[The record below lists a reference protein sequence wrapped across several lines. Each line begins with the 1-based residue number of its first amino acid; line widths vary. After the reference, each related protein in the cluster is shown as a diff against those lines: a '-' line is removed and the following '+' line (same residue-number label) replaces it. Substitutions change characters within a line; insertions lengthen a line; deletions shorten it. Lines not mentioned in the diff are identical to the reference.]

1 MNTPPP
7 TPPPDRPFHNLESPH
22 LLIEF
27 FMKIRNVGQWYFFLI
42 VKCQAP
48 SATIVTGPKP
58 EKGKQ
63 RKKRNPL
70 RLCKLKSVGLPACT
84 RRKKLNWSR
93 RITDGHCLHRLVGQF
108 RKKARLAEKKPLK
121 GQRAQCMHSYINDF
135 RAQLKACRVVYVG
148 PNRWAC
154 LWKWISDKI

>member
-1 MNTPPP
+1 MNEYATPHPP
-7 TPPPDRPFHNLESPH
+7 SRQAISQFRVTTSANRIFYEDQKRRSMIF
-22 LLIEF
+22 
-27 FMKIRNVGQWYFFLI
+27 FFLI
-42 VKCQAP
+42 VKCQAR

-154 LWKWISDKI
+154 L